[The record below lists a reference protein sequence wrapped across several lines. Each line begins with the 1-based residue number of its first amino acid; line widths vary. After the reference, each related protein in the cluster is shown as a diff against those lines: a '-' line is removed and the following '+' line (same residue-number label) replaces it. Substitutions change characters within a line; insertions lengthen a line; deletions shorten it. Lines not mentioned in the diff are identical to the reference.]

1 MDVVIHTRQKD
12 LDRALAGDDQIKL
25 IEAYIG
31 LGQAYLDLKETTKA
45 YTQFDLALKT
55 AREIK
60 EQAFQSRLLGLI
72 GICQRQL
79 GNYEMSLETLQEALD
94 IAREIKDT
102 RLAGDAQYH
111 LGALL
116 TDMEK
121 PLEAVSYLDN
131 ALAAALQTK
140 DHHRK
145 LAVSN
150 LLGNIFLGLESVEK
164 AVENYATALDTA
176 KTLGNAE
183 AEAASRVHLAQAFLI
198 DEGYEEAIENFELGL
213 SIADREGHFLIELQ
227 ALHGLT
233 QACAGINN
241 TSLASIYGEQL
252 VNKTRH
258 ANLPAK
264 ELSAIQLLVSVYHQ
278 AQNYSKAIPFLER
291 AVELSRKVDD
301 GNWELKNLVDLG
313 TAYYLTDDLAKAK
326 HHLEDALDKAKH
338 LQQDHEAAF
347 IAGRL
352 ASVLADSGKY
362 EDSNQLIEDTLQLA
376 EQLDLPLLKGEQL
389 VLQALNFQDQGDLNR
404 SQEVL
409 NQAILLYQEIDR
421 PDLVKGAEMI
431 LEQVK

>member
-1 MDVVIHTRQKD
+1 MDVIINTRQKD
-12 LDRALAGDDQIKL
+12 LERALAGDDQIKI
-25 IEAYIG
+25 IEAYLA

-45 YTQFDLALKT
+45 YTQFDLALKL
-55 AREIK
+55 ARDINN
-60 EQAFQSRLLGLI
+60 QPLLSRLLGLI
-72 GICQRQL
+72 GICQKQL
-79 GNYEMSLETLQEALD
+79 GNYEMSLETLQEALE
-94 IAREIKDT
+94 IAREIQDT
-102 RLAGDAQYH
+102 RLAGDAQFH

-140 DHHRK
+140 DNSRK

-150 LLGNIFLGLESVEK
+150 LLGNIFLGLESIEK
-164 AVENYATALDTA
+164 AVENYATALDSA
-176 KTLGNAE
+176 KALGNAE
-183 AEAASRVHLAQAFLI
+183 AEAASRVHLAQAFLA

-213 SIADREGHFLIELQ
+213 SIADRDGHFLIELQ

-233 QACAGINN
+233 QACAGVGN

-278 AQNYSKAIPFLER
+278 AQNYSKAVPFLER
-291 AVELSRKVDD
+291 AVKLSRTVNDD
-301 GNWELKNLVDLG
+301 NWELKNLVDLG
-313 TAYYLTDDLAKAK
+313 TAYYLTDDLANGKK
-326 HHLEDALDKAKH
+326 TLQDALEKAKH

-352 ASVLADSGKY
+352 ASVLADSGEY
-362 EDSNQLIEDTLQLA
+362 EDSNQLIDDTLQLA

-389 VLQALNFQDQGDLNR
+389 VLKAMNYQDQGDLKHSR
-404 SQEVL
+404 EAL
-409 NQAILLYQEIDR
+409 DQAIALYQEIDR

-431 LEQVK
+431 LEQIK